1 MKRKLHLFLAL
12 FLCLFS
18 LCSCA
23 SYGSVP
29 NVPVTKEPTMRI
41 QIPGSLFTFANA
53 DQDDSLKRLEPY
65 CTDAWQEAGNLWL
78 DVTEKQRQA
87 LIAIYQENGDTI
99 IAKLEAENPLYS
111 CTVSEDYQ
119 EVTYAYDENINGIT
133 QAELLL
139 MFTVDCAMQRI
150 LERNDSDWQMTI
162 HIVNCH
168 TKAVVAEGTVPE
180 DTITFDDSDWM
191 ESYK

>member
-1 MKRKLHLFLAL
+1 MKRTLSFFFLL
-12 FLCLFS
+12 LVCFS
-18 LCSCA
+18 TLCSCGFRGPRQEVE
-23 SYGSVP
+23 S
-29 NVPVTKEPTMRI
+29 TTRI

-111 CTVSEDYQ
+111 CTVSEDYK
-119 EVTYAYDENINGIT
+119 D
-133 QAELLL
+133 QAGKT
-139 MFTVDCAMQRI
+139 TV
-150 LERNDSDWQMTI
+150 L
-162 HIVNCH
+162 
-168 TKAVVAEGTVPE
+168 TVG
-180 DTITFDDSDWM
+180 
-191 ESYK
+191 